1 MNFSEKLV
9 QEYQKDA
16 NKNLARVCRIS
27 MVLLAAVMLLNALH
41 VFIIDDIIYPIMI
54 FSIVVM
60 FIPTLMYDILKK
72 DSKLIRYCMVTLV
85 VLMSG
90 LMYSFLSYHVVIML
104 VFPVVIAL
112 TYCDKKLVWYTALL
126 GLPVM
131 VASHFVAFQLKTIP
145 DEPLVTLKGVLV
157 YGVLPRALEYMAIS
171 SVCVSMA
178 GKVQK
183 LISDLKKKNN
193 EIYEEQTSIIT
204 SLATMIESESKET
217 GWHVKRVSEYT
228 AILCR
233 ALGMEDEEVWKVSV
247 AAMMHDVGKI
257 LIPREIIEKPGR
269 LTDEEFAVI
278 KRHTLYGK
286 RMLEDS
292 QGELIQIAAQIAY
305 EHHER
310 YDGTGYAKM
319 AGKDIHLYSKCVS
332 IADVFDALVSWRPYK
347 KPWPLDE
354 AREEIISQSG
364 RQFDPALVK
373 LFDEHFDEFIE
384 VFEKYPDSTKSV
396 ETDEILR

>member
-1 MNFSEKLV
+1 MKLSNKLV
-9 QEYQKDA
+9 QDYQKDA
-16 NKNLARVCRIS
+16 SKTLANVCRIS

-41 VFIIDDIIYPIMI
+41 IFIIDDIIYPILL

-60 FIPTLMYDILKK
+60 FIPTLMYNILKK
-72 DSKLIRYCMVTLV
+72 DSQPVRYFVVTLV

-90 LMYSFLSYHVVIML
+90 LLYSFLSYHVIIML

-126 GLPVM
+126 GIPVM
-131 VASHFVAFQLKTIP
+131 VASHLIAFNLKTIP

-157 YGVLPRALEYMAIS
+157 YGVLPRALEYMAFVAI
-171 SVCVSMA
+171 CVSMA
-178 GKVQK
+178 GKIQK
-183 LISDLKKKNN
+183 LISDLEKKNN
-193 EIYEEQTSIIT
+193 ELYEEQMNIIT

-233 ALGMEDEEVWKVSV
+233 ALGMDDEEVWKVSV

-257 LIPREIIEKPGR
+257 LIPREIIEKPGK
-269 LTDEEFAVI
+269 LTPEEFEII

-292 QGELIQIAAQIAY
+292 QGELIQISAQIAY

-310 YDGTGYAKM
+310 YDGKGYAKM
-319 AGKDIHLYSKCVS
+319 AGEDIHLYSRCVS

-347 KPWPLDE
+347 KPWPLEE
-354 AREEIISQSG
+354 ARKEIISQGG

-373 LFDEHFDEFIE
+373 LFDEHFDEFVQ

-396 ETDEILR
+396 ETDTVFC